1 MKKLLCLLLTLLMFP
16 CALAEDA
23 PNPVDTLSSDELHTL
38 VEALFQA
45 ASGVK
50 EWDELT
56 LWKSLT
62 AAEQETRSLE
72 NAAYRALTFPFL
84 RDAFAMEAA
93 SAEPADTSESAE
105 PADIAEPAVTLADSY
120 AALSGNAFGQA
131 YLALLVPLGGTDAES
146 ALDVT
151 RAILRRWLD
160 EIDHEKLAG
169 INEDYRCWIYAPNT
183 PIDYPVV
190 QCANNS
196 YYLTRMF
203 NRKSNPAGTLFMDYR
218 NLPDLADPN
227 TLIFG
232 HHMRDGSMFESLTD
246 YDGAGYFE
254 AHPFMV
260 LIRADAV
267 YLVEV
272 FAAYVTDGKDIC
284 YDIALSDEEDMRA
297 LVGHALDKSDF
308 DAHVEVDPSADRL
321 VTLSTCTYVFD
332 NARYVVLGRLT
343 EVATVLPDTADF
355 SE

>member
-1 MKKLLCLLLTLLMFP
+1 MKKLLCLLLALLMFP

-23 PNPVDTLSSDELHTL
+23 SNPVNALSSDELHTL

-56 LWKSLT
+56 LWKSLS
-62 AAEQETRSLE
+62 AAEQEARGLE
-72 NAAYRALTFPFL
+72 NAAYRALTYPFL
-84 RDAFAMEAA
+84 RDAFAVEAV
-93 SAEPADTSESAE
+93 SAEPADTS
-105 PADIAEPAVTLADSY
+105 EPAVTLADSY
-120 AALSGNAFGQA
+120 AALAGNAFGQA
-131 YLALLVPLGGTDAES
+131 YLERIAPLGGTDAES
-146 ALDVT
+146 TLAVT

-169 INEDYRCWIYAPNT
+169 INDDYRYWIYAPNT

-272 FAAYVTDGKDIC
+272 FAAYVTDGRDIC

-297 LVGHALDKSDF
+297 LVEHALEKSDF
-308 DAHVEVDPSADRL
+308 DAHVAVDPSADRL

-343 EVATVLPDTADF
+343 EIATVLPDTADL